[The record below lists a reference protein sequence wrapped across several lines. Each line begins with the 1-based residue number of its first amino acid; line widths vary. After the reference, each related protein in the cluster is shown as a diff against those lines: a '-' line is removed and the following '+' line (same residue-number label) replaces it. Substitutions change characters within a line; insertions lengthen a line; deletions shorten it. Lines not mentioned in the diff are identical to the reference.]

1 MILREEKEDY
11 SGGIEILSKWKF
23 LFFKRILLSSIDLS
37 TMRIISRR
45 MKKEKA
51 YALVRIRTRLF
62 FPLVHFIMIYKRKKK
77 KFHLNDLGED
87 KRKLVCINVRR
98 SSFNWIT
105 DSRRVQFS

>member
-62 FPLVHFIMIYKRKKK
+62 SPLVHFIMIYKRKKK
-77 KFHLNDLGED
+77 
-87 KRKLVCINVRR
+87 
-98 SSFNWIT
+98 SFTSTILEKIKEN
-105 DSRRVQFS
+105 